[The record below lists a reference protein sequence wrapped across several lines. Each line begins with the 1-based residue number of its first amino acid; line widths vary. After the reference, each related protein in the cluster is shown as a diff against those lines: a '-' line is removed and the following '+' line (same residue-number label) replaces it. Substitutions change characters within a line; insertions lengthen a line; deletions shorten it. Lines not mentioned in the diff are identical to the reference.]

1 MSTLTINIEITDNFI
16 LDIIQANIDYTYE
29 WFVIDVIERE
39 KVSSDDSLDGRPVR
53 IRVHEYN
60 PDDGSEKPINTY
72 EVGPD
77 EIKEGIRRVLT
88 NDMNIPQ
95 SYGHVSRHV
104 QKDLFEAL
112 LTDDSS
118 CAEADIILQ
127 AATIGHVKYA

>member
-1 MSTLTINIEITDNFI
+1 MATLTITLEISDDFI

-39 KVSSDDSLDGRPVR
+39 NDADNPLDGRAVR

-60 PDDGSEKPINTY
+60 PDEASEKPLNTY

-95 SYGHVSRHV
+95 PYGHVSHHV

-112 LTDDSS
+112 LTDDASH
-118 CAEADIILQ
+118 ADADIILQ